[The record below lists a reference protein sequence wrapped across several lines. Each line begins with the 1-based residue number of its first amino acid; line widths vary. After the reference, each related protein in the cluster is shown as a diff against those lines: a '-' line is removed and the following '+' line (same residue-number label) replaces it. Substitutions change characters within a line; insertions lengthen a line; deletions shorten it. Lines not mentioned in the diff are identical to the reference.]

1 MRYVWCTLGAAAS
14 ILMLACS
21 MRMNFLYG
29 SSFGQSSEK
38 ALLFGSVSIVADLWK
53 GVGPVLIGEL
63 WRRWRVVSASTLSL
77 VWVACFA
84 YAIASAIGF
93 ASQDRAV
100 ATGARENTRQTFSE
114 IQRDASAVEARRSA
128 LRLHRPTGELE
139 ARLEAR
145 LATPVVVDDRIRGT
159 VGSVSGNCVKPQ
171 PRTIAACNEVR
182 ELREELA
189 VAAEA
194 KALDEQIV
202 QLRVK
207 LLALREQ
214 GGTVVS
220 DPQGQTISMLSRGFV
235 SVEQVHVGIT
245 LLIGAIVELVS
256 AFGLSGVAA
265 YAEATRMPKT
275 KPTGK
280 ERHVDGAKAEVILED
295 GGVLEYLAERI
306 CPGSGGVSR
315 NELYTDYLDWC
326 SNGDRE
332 TLNQTAFLLRVDQIR
347 EEHGLISAI
356 RKFGDRY
363 YGIALREGGQQLALP
378 SRS

>member
-1 MRYVWCTLGAAAS
+1 V
-14 ILMLACS
+14 
-21 MRMNFLYG
+21 
-29 SSFGQSSEK
+29 
-38 ALLFGSVSIVADLWK
+38 
-53 GVGPVLIGEL
+53 GEL
-63 WRRWRVVSASTLSL
+63 
-77 VWVACFA
+77 
-84 YAIASAIGF
+84 
-93 ASQDRAV
+93 Q
-100 ATGARENTRQTFSE
+100 
-114 IQRDASAVEARRSA
+114 
-128 LRLHRPTGELE
+128 

-159 VGSVSGNCVKPQ
+159 VGSVTANCAKPH

-189 VAAEA
+189 VAREA
-194 KALDEQIV
+194 KELDEQTAN
-202 QLRVK
+202 LRRK

-214 GGTVVS
+214 GATLAS
-220 DPQGQTISMLSRGFV
+220 DPQAQTISVLSRGFV
-235 SVEQVHVGIT
+235 SVDQVHVGVT

-265 YAEATRMPKT
+265 YAEATRVPKMNAIGEERRVGG
-275 KPTGK
+275 GK
-280 ERHVDGAKAEVILED
+280 RETVVEE
-295 GGVLEYLAERI
+295 GGVLDYLAERI

-326 SNGDRE
+326 SSGDRD